1 MVRRIGMG
9 KMAILTDNDLRI
21 TNYGINRNTLI
32 ETDEAQP

>member
-32 ETDEAQP
+32 ETD